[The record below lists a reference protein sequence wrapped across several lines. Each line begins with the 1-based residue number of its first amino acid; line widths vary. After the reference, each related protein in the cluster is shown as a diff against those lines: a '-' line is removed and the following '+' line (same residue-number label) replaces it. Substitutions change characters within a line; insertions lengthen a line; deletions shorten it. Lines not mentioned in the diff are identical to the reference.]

1 MVKQTFIGDTQLFGI
16 HFQSNIAEL
25 MLGITYRVHLCFFH
39 VAFMWLHM
47 YKALSYEAVNNGD
60 YLYNV
65 YRKSALKSER
75 NIAGDTIM
83 NFY

>member
-1 MVKQTFIGDTQLFGI
+1 
-16 HFQSNIAEL
+16 
-25 MLGITYRVHLCFFH
+25 
-39 VAFMWLHM
+39 MWLHM